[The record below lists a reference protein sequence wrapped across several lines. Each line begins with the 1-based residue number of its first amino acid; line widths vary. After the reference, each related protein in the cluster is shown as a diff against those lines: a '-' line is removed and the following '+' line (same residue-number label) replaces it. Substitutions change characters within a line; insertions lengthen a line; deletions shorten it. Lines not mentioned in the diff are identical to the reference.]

1 MEDHAPVM
9 IVEAQAEAG
18 SIDAQVVNFDVPA
31 PTDAIMQVSDRY
43 QIDMCLTPRP
53 FETRACYLEHWGPHR
68 FERVGDI
75 FMVPPGERLNF
86 RGIGGPQASITC
98 QLPSVAIGAVMGEA
112 FSWSDRQLAA
122 TLDISSASVRA
133 LLLRLAGELR
143 HPGLAS
149 AQMVELLG
157 GELTIEIARFCLD
170 VSERPMTGGL
180 SGWRLR
186 LIDQR
191 LSDDPSAPALSEL
204 AEMCNLSVRQ
214 LTRGFKVSRGCSI
227 GDYIEQRRMDTAK
240 RLLTT
245 EESIKTIAFA
255 MGFSSPSSFTYAF
268 RRAAGFSPSQF
279 RQRHKRAL
287 GGALGQA

>member
-1 MEDHAPVM
+1 MQDHAPIMV
-9 IVEAQAEAG
+9 VEAQASVR
-18 SIDAQVVNFDVPA
+18 SIDAQIVRFDVPG
-31 PTDAIMQVSDRY
+31 PTNAVMQVSDRY

-53 FETRACYLEHWGPHR
+53 LETRACYLESWGPHR

-75 FMVPPGERLNF
+75 FMVPPGQRLNF
-86 RGIGGPQASITC
+86 RGVGGLLQASVTC
-98 QLPSVAIGAVMGEA
+98 QLTPEAIGKIIGEQ
-112 FSWSDRQLAA
+112 FTWNDRQLAA
-122 TLDISSASVRA
+122 TLDISSASIRA
-133 LLLRLAGELR
+133 LLLRLSGELR

-149 AQMVELLG
+149 EQMVELLG
-157 GELTIEIARFCLD
+157 AELAIELARFCLD

-191 LSDDPSAPALSEL
+191 LSDDPTAPSLAEL
-204 AEMCNLSVRQ
+204 AAMCNLSVRQ

-227 GDYIEQRRMDTAK
+227 GDYIEQRRMETAK
-240 RLLTT
+240 RLLTSG
-245 EESIKTIAFA
+245 ESVKTIAFS

-279 RQRHKRAL
+279 RQRHR
-287 GGALGQA
+287 GALGQA

>member
-1 MEDHAPVM
+1 MQDHAPLMV
-9 IVEAQAEAG
+9 VEAQASTP
-18 SIDAQVVNFDVPA
+18 SIDAQVVRFDVPG
-31 PTDAIMQVSDRY
+31 PTNAVMLVSECY
-43 QIDMCLTPRP
+43 QLDMCLTPRP
-53 FETRACYLEHWGPHR
+53 LETRACYLEYWGPHR

-75 FMVPPGERLNF
+75 FMVPPGQKLNF
-86 RGIGGPQASITC
+86 RGIGGLQASITC
-98 QLPSVAIGAVMGEA
+98 QLSRESIAAIIGED
-112 FSWSDRQLAA
+112 FGWNDRQLAA
-122 TLDISSASVRA
+122 TLDISSATVRA
-133 LLLRLAGELR
+133 LLLRLSGELR

-157 GELTIEIARFCLD
+157 AELAIELARFCLD
-170 VSERPMTGGL
+170 VGERPMTGGL

-191 LSDDPSAPALSEL
+191 LSDDPTAPALSDL
-204 AEMCNLSVRQ
+204 AAMCNISVRQ

-227 GDYIEQRRMDTAK
+227 GDYIEQRRMETAK

-245 EESIKTIAFA
+245 DESVKTIAFT

-279 RQRHKRAL
+279 RQRHKGAL